1 MSNEVAPPPCKT
13 YSAEAFEIEKNAKN
27 KAYTFIIA
35 CGLLDKY
42 HEFCQKFADIDDWHA
57 AAVMLLEKA
66 AADKQLK

>member
-35 CGLLDKY
+35 CGLLERY
-42 HEFCQKFADIDDWHA
+42 QEFCQKFADIDDWHA
-57 AAVMLLEKA
+57 AALTLLENA
-66 AADKQLK
+66 AKNKQK

>member
-1 MSNEVAPPPCKT
+1 
-13 YSAEAFEIEKNAKN
+13 
-27 KAYTFIIA
+27 
-35 CGLLDKY
+35 LDKY